1 MPEIVTVLGAGNMGT
16 ALAQVI
22 ASNGHDVRLWSI
34 ETDVLEEIRD
44 KRRNTKYLAEIEL
57 QPRIEAV
64 WGLDEAVAGASVVVL
79 SVPSQ
84 VVPSMAR
91 DLAPHLR
98 ARQLC

>member
-34 ETDVLEEIRD
+34 EGDVLEEIRD
-44 KRRNTKYLAEIEL
+44 KRRNTKYLDGIDL
-57 QPRIEAV
+57 DPRIQAV
-64 WGLDEAVAGASVVVL
+64 WGLDEAVARASLVIL

-84 VVPSMAR
+84 VVSSIAR
-91 DLAPHLR
+91 DLASHLG
-98 ARQLC
+98 AGQ